1 MTAPMIVGVCGET
14 APGERRVALVPD
26 AVGAVQALGLEV
38 LVESGAGA
46 ASWLPDLLYRQS
58 GARVATRDE
67 LLHRADILVGVR
79 PPAFPAGHR
88 FRHGQVLI
96 ALLDPLR
103 IPFDVRRW
111 TDEGVTAIGLDLAP
125 DTSVLAR
132 PMDAVASQDR
142 LAGYKAALLAADRF
156 GHPLSGT
163 VVPAAPREVRA
174 LVLGSDAAARQAAD
188 TLRLLGATVAVGDP
202 VPPYGPR
209 VSGLVAG
216 ADIVITTVRPRR
228 GLRPPPVLVTARA
241 MAGMRPGSVI
251 IDTAAVGPDG
261 GNVEGV
267 LPESTTTVGPG
278 VTLIG
283 AGRLPERIPQA
294 ASAAYAHNVTA
305 LLGHLVC
312 DGELLID
319 PADPVQAAMLVTHG
333 NMVLHK
339 GVWQSIVEQTAVA
352 GLP

>member
-1 MTAPMIVGVCGET
+1 MAPMIVGVCGED

-79 PPAFPAGHR
+79 PPAFPPGRR

-103 IPFDVRRW
+103 VPFDVRRW
-111 TDEGVTAIGLDLAP
+111 ADEGVTAIGLDLAP

-174 LVLGSDAAARQAAD
+174 VILGSGAAARQAAD
-188 TLRLLGATVAVGDP
+188 TLRRLGATVAVDDSA
-202 VPPYGPR
+202 PPYGPR
-209 VSGLVAG
+209 FSGLVAG

-228 GLRPPPVLVTARA
+228 GLRPRVLVTARA

-251 IDTAAVGPDG
+251 IDTAAGPDG

-267 LPESTTTVGPG
+267 LPESTMTVGPG

-294 ASAAYAHNVTA
+294 ASATYARNVTA
-305 LLGHLVC
+305 LLGHLVR
-312 DGELLID
+312 DGALLID

-339 GVWQSIVEQTAVA
+339 GAWQLIVEQTAVA

>member
-1 MTAPMIVGVCGET
+1 MTAPLIVGVCGEN

-103 IPFDVRRW
+103 VPFDVRRW
-111 TDEGVTAIGLDLAP
+111 ADEGVTAIGLDLAP

-188 TLRLLGATVAVGDP
+188 TLRRLGATVAVDDSA
-202 VPPYGPR
+202 PPYGPR
-209 VSGLVAG
+209 FSGLVAG
-216 ADIVITTVRPRR
+216 ADIVITTVRPRL
-228 GLRPPPVLVTARA
+228 GLRPPVLVTARA

-251 IDTAAVGPDG
+251 IDTAAGPDG

-267 LPESTTTVGPG
+267 LPESTMTVGPG

-294 ASAAYAHNVTA
+294 ASATYAHNVTA
-305 LLGHLVC
+305 LLGHLVR
-312 DGELLID
+312 DGALLID

-339 GVWQSIVEQTAVA
+339 GVWQLIVEQTAVA